1 MTIQIPQGAKTM
13 QLFDMNID
21 IPEGKTYIDIDDNF
35 LQNKYNQFM
44 QNNQQQNNFN
54 SQEELALDGKPMS
67 MYQAPQ
73 VSQNEPQEQG
83 VWSKINKGLED
94 FNNLIDPKRMIS
106 EGLDYLSPRVTSG
119 EEGVRQKIEDATN
132 QISGGLLARN
142 FTSLDNE
149 EQKEIFQIAYD
160 EIKKLGYE
168 PFLEINNGDYKYIG
182 VDKNG
187 KEVEF
192 TPSFRNTLAS
202 TKNELAFSVAG
213 GYAGSLAKT
222 AGQTIAK
229 KALNYFAPSAIGAG
243 SGAVSDLHSQSNN
256 TGIEVSHIDYAKR
269 FGSAAAEDALA
280 GAVVGSAIKGIGK
293 TYKSVGDLISS
304 VKTGAQAGKDM
315 IDGMAV
321 KGGNLGNRVIDKISK
336 TDIPVVGKFTDG
348 GLQNAE
354 TIFNNLTKNVEN
366 KKQIDEL
373 IAKENPTY
381 LENGKPTIEILKNIV
396 EQGLN
401 KNNPQFIQDSAKRT
415 SAILKNISNSLQGVP
430 TTQRREVLL
439 KAAQAYPEIGSFLD
453 DVLKADKDAS
463 ISFLNMIKGQDEVF
477 KNKTGLNG
485 EFDYKA
491 WQKDNHAY
499 ENRINQE
506 YGSAISKLDQLN
518 NGNIVLTSEDL
529 AKLENFKNNN
539 FLEQDVKNN
548 IQSYLDEIKGKEV
561 SAEQIF
567 GLRTAINKQLNTG
580 NKTYNTKQAYGIV
593 KEILD
598 DALIRNASNKVLA
611 KEILDN
617 ANKNFALKENFKES
631 YLGMM
636 KPQETK
642 EGLTDRLVKGLRNIN
657 EDKNLENAFKGM
669 NEQERLA
676 NETHVMNSLLEKH
689 RIEGVGYD
697 FKSLAKDLE
706 DVNFS
711 SKKIKDAKDV
721 INTYALIYNNNRD
734 LIMTALASSGKKTN
748 SSIATTIHGVFDRI
762 LISGIFARLHA
773 LAPFMKSAKEQAL
786 RNQIL
791 DAIKLAK
798 TNKEVI
804 SNLKNIKIAD
814 QEQSRIFKDAL
825 DNYIKVDK
833 EQNKIL
839 KDALIK
845 EGVIKGDNF
854 FMDKADPKDNS
865 LRFIGKNDKEYTIN
879 KDVRN
884 EWMKTFNLKNIDD
897 EYIPNIPKEAK
908 IALKDR
914 EIKLTKGSL
923 LKLIEKDRIKYI
935 PHIKETLESP
945 QAILKDKDDFI
956 FIKNIDNQTYF
967 TSIGKDY
974 ETHLTIISN
983 SPKKQNNIRNKIKNA
998 EVVYYNNARA
1008 LPTSRASS
1016 ETNQVSFSDKHSTQ
1030 AKHKESLE
1038 KYNRNFYLKHYKDFI
1053 DKSENKKIFFKY
1065 NFGDFL
1071 DIKKLEKSLEKYKE
1085 SKPQEIKYKELK
1097 RGYIL
1102 DDLLNV
1108 DEDVSYAVV
1117 NKDDLK
1123 PSLTRSLSQ
1132 FRNKHSNSTIS
1143 DIRNS
1148 FNEREHFKESSNFD
1162 GIPTITKDGLVIA
1175 GNHRTTAIRDL
1186 KGENLARYIKQAKRV
1201 YGEDVF
1207 KGFDENKAMIVR
1219 ILDKNDDDT
1228 IIRLSKLSNDGR
1240 LSDESEKLQA
1250 LGAKYKEKL
1259 LKIENSKI
1267 NTEKELMNF
1276 LGSRD
1281 ILESKRA
1288 LLDHLMPNINDA
1300 LLSWERRSGG
1310 DTEFSKILNDNA
1322 LNLLH
1327 LKQAL
1332 NKNKVFKDNGNNF
1345 FSLFKRAIESINQSN
1360 VYKNNNEL
1368 YDIIKKYTE
1377 PSLNFEKEF
1386 ISSNKDLQADI
1397 LGFIIKYN
1405 DTLTNPSEAF
1415 GNKIKKAI
1423 EFIYDN
1429 DSFSLFNNIKLSNY
1443 DVLNQMLNINITN
1456 SIKYQELLNK
1466 AIDNLSDEK
1475 NIIKKL
1481 NENIKNKK
1489 SVKQRLDEKIQDDK
1503 KAREDILKRYDNFL
1517 KENKDNKLD
1526 FLDKMNLNTIEYNLT
1541 RQMIVNAKEST
1552 NKGVKKDIPSDLRGK
1567 IEKELNIQPLK
1578 EFGENYTEYYHDGKG
1593 ALQKLLI
1600 EKQGQVA
1607 GAFHRKDLGD
1617 IDLVWG
1623 EVTDKIK
1630 HKGYGLAHII
1640 DKHPELDLK
1649 LISDIVD
1656 KGKLNNQNN
1665 IRYRIEYKNYIIGL
1679 SSEYKKGNKRTFII
1693 TAFER
1698 YKG

>member
-1 MTIQIPQGAKTM
+1 
-13 QLFDMNID
+13 MNIREFLLEKPQENNIISFLQD
-21 IPEGKTYIDIDDNF
+21 GASQSENQNTSEYLSNLKNEVINDFYKNKDKYAKEYEKYNFKDQNLTNPMGNISEYKRDLYDYNKNPSMNADDLSNYILDKQSKFNASKPIFADDNEVARK
-35 LQNKYNQFM
+35 NNQFM
-44 QNNQQQNNFN
+44 RDLGD
-54 SQEELALDGKPMS
+54 ELQKSGRGRLLQDDDGS
-67 MYQAPQ
+67 YWVQ
-73 VSQNEPQEQG
+73 
-83 VWSKINKGLED
+83 D
-94 FNNLIDPKRMIS
+94 
-106 EGLDYLSPRVTSG
+106 
-119 EEGVRQKIEDATN
+119 
-132 QISGGLLARN
+132 
-142 FTSLDNE
+142 
-149 EQKEIFQIAYD
+149 
-160 EIKKLGYE
+160 
-168 PFLEINNGDYKYIG
+168 NNGNYSKVQGSTMGDLYRGLRDNGASVALGTAGAIG
-182 VDKNG
+182 GTMLGGGVG
-187 KEVEF
+187 M
-192 TPSFRNTLAS
+192 
-202 TKNELAFSVAG
+202 VAG
-213 GYAGSLAKT
+213 GALGASL
-222 AGQTIAK
+222 
-229 KALNYFAPSAIGAG
+229 GAG
-243 SGAVSDLHSQSNN
+243 YDYYGNTKDTNQDMNLKEALMLMGENAGLSLIGDAAFAGVAKGARALKN
-256 TGIEVSHIDYAKR
+256 TYNMA
-269 FGSAAAEDALA
+269 
-280 GAVVGSAIKGIGK
+280 
-293 TYKSVGDLISS
+293 
-304 VKTGAQAGKDM
+304 KTGAQAGKDM

-321 KGGNLGNRVIDKISK
+321 KGGNLGNRVIDKITQK
-336 TDIPVVGKFTDG
+336 DIPMIGKFTDG

-415 SAILKNISNSLQGVP
+415 STILKNISNSLQGMP
-430 TTQRREVLL
+430 TTHRREVLL

-499 ENRINQE
+499 ENRIKQE
-506 YGSAISKLDQLN
+506 YGSAISKLDELN
-518 NGNIVLTSEDL
+518 NGKIVLTSEDL

-561 SAEQIF
+561 SVEQIF

-598 DALIRNASNKVLA
+598 DALIRNASDKVLA

-631 YLGMM
+631 YLGIM
-636 KPQETK
+636 KSQETK
-642 EGLTDRLVKGLRNIN
+642 EGLADRLVKGLRNIN

-676 NETHVMNSLLEKH
+676 NETHAMNSLLEKH

-865 LRFIGKNDKEYTIN
+865 LRFIGKNGKEYTIN

-983 SPKKQNNIRNKIKNA
+983 SPKKQNNIKNKMKNA

-1016 ETNQVSFSDKHSTQ
+1016 ETKQVSFSNENSTQ
-1030 AKHKESLE
+1030 AKP
-1038 KYNRNFYLKHYKDFI
+1038 
-1053 DKSENKKIFFKY
+1053 KK
-1065 NFGDFL
+1065 NL
-1071 DIKKLEKSLEKYKE
+1071 MNDIKE
-1085 SKPQEIKYKELK
+1085 
-1097 RGYIL
+1097 
-1102 DDLLNV
+1102 
-1108 DEDVSYAVV
+1108 
-1117 NKDDLK
+1117 
-1123 PSLTRSLSQ
+1123 
-1132 FRNKHSNSTIS
+1132 
-1143 DIRNS
+1143 
-1148 FNEREHFKESSNFD
+1148 
-1162 GIPTITKDGLVIA
+1162 
-1175 GNHRTTAIRDL
+1175 
-1186 KGENLARYIKQAKRV
+1186 
-1201 YGEDVF
+1201 
-1207 KGFDENKAMIVR
+1207 
-1219 ILDKNDDDT
+1219 
-1228 IIRLSKLSNDGR
+1228 
-1240 LSDESEKLQA
+1240 
-1250 LGAKYKEKL
+1250 
-1259 LKIENSKI
+1259 
-1267 NTEKELMNF
+1267 
-1276 LGSRD
+1276 
-1281 ILESKRA
+1281 
-1288 LLDHLMPNINDA
+1288 
-1300 LLSWERRSGG
+1300 
-1310 DTEFSKILNDNA
+1310 
-1322 LNLLH
+1322 
-1327 LKQAL
+1327 
-1332 NKNKVFKDNGNNF
+1332 
-1345 FSLFKRAIESINQSN
+1345 
-1360 VYKNNNEL
+1360 
-1368 YDIIKKYTE
+1368 
-1377 PSLNFEKEF
+1377 
-1386 ISSNKDLQADI
+1386 
-1397 LGFIIKYN
+1397 
-1405 DTLTNPSEAF
+1405 
-1415 GNKIKKAI
+1415 
-1423 EFIYDN
+1423 
-1429 DSFSLFNNIKLSNY
+1429 NIKAKE
-1443 DVLNQMLNINITN
+1443 V
-1456 SIKYQELLNK
+1456 
-1466 AIDNLSDEK
+1466 
-1475 NIIKKL
+1475 KK
-1481 NENIKNKK
+1481 KNKK
-1489 SVKQRLDEKIQDDK
+1489 SVKQRLDEKIQNDK
-1503 KAREDILKRYDNFL
+1503 KASEDILKRYDNFL
-1517 KENKDNKLD
+1517 KENKDYNLD
-1526 FLDKMNLNTIEYNLT
+1526 FLDNMNLNTVEYNLT
-1541 RQMIVNAKEST
+1541 RQMIINAKEST
-1552 NKGVKKDIPSDLRGK
+1552 NKEVKKDIPSALRGK
-1567 IEKELNIQPLK
+1567 IEQELNIQPLK
-1578 EFGENYTEYYHDGKG
+1578 EFGENYAEYYHDGKG

-1623 EVTDKIK
+1623 D
-1630 HKGYGLAHII
+1630 G
-1640 DKHPELDLK
+1640 
-1649 LISDIVD
+1649 
-1656 KGKLNNQNN
+1656 NF
-1665 IRYRIEYKNYIIGL
+1665 GL
-1679 SSEYKKGNKRTFII
+1679 SHIVNRREEDFIKQGLNKIEAKNKALNFIKEIENIINNGNVKKGNNRAFIDVKNSRVMVALDYKGKDKKWII
-1693 TAFER
+1693 TAYNF
-1698 YKG
+1698 Y

>member
-1 MTIQIPQGAKTM
+1 
-13 QLFDMNID
+13 MNIREFLLEKPQENNIISFLQD
-21 IPEGKTYIDIDDNF
+21 GASQSENQNTSEYLSNLKNEVINDFYKNKDKYDKEYEKYNIKDQNLTNPLGYIGEYKRDLYDYNKNPSMNADDLSNYILDKQSKFNASKPIFADDNEVVR
-35 LQNKYNQFM
+35 KSNQFM
-44 QNNQQQNNFN
+44 RDLGD
-54 SQEELALDGKPMS
+54 ELQKSGRGRLLQDDDGS
-67 MYQAPQ
+67 YWVQ
-73 VSQNEPQEQG
+73 
-83 VWSKINKGLED
+83 D
-94 FNNLIDPKRMIS
+94 
-106 EGLDYLSPRVTSG
+106 
-119 EEGVRQKIEDATN
+119 
-132 QISGGLLARN
+132 
-142 FTSLDNE
+142 
-149 EQKEIFQIAYD
+149 
-160 EIKKLGYE
+160 
-168 PFLEINNGDYKYIG
+168 NNGNYSKVQGSTMGDLYRGLRDNGASMALGTAGAIG
-182 VDKNG
+182 GTMLGGGVG
-187 KEVEF
+187 M
-192 TPSFRNTLAS
+192 
-202 TKNELAFSVAG
+202 VAG
-213 GYAGSLAKT
+213 GALGASL
-222 AGQTIAK
+222 
-229 KALNYFAPSAIGAG
+229 GAG
-243 SGAVSDLHSQSNN
+243 YDYYGNTKDTNQDMNLKEALMLMGENAGLSLIGDAAFAGVAKGARALKN
-256 TGIEVSHIDYAKR
+256 TYNMA
-269 FGSAAAEDALA
+269 
-280 GAVVGSAIKGIGK
+280 
-293 TYKSVGDLISS
+293 
-304 VKTGAQAGKDM
+304 KTGAQAGKDM

-321 KGGNLGNRVIDKISK
+321 KGGNLGNRFIDKISK
-336 TDIPVVGKFTDG
+336 TDIPMVGKFTDG

-415 SAILKNISNSLQGVP
+415 SAILKNISNSLQGMP

-506 YGSAISKLDQLN
+506 YGSAISKLDELN
-518 NGNIVLTSEDL
+518 NGKIVLTSEDL

-539 FLEQDVKNN
+539 FLDQDVKNN
-548 IQSYLDEIKGKEV
+548 IQGYLDEIKGKEV

-676 NETHVMNSLLEKH
+676 NETHTMNALLEKH

-748 SSIATTIHGVFDRI
+748 SSMATTIQGVFDRI

-773 LAPFMKSAKEQAL
+773 LAPFFKSAKEQAL

-791 DAIKLAK
+791 DALKLAK

-854 FMDKADPKDNS
+854 FMDKVDPKDNS
-865 LRFIGKNDKEYTIN
+865 LRFIGKNGKEYTIN

-983 SPKKQNNIRNKIKNA
+983 SPKKQNNIKNKMKNA

-1016 ETNQVSFSDKHSTQ
+1016 ETKQVSFSNENSTQ
-1030 AKHKESLE
+1030 AKP
-1038 KYNRNFYLKHYKDFI
+1038 
-1053 DKSENKKIFFKY
+1053 KK
-1065 NFGDFL
+1065 NLMD
-1071 DIKKLEKSLEKYKE
+1071 DIK
-1085 SKPQEIKYKELK
+1085 
-1097 RGYIL
+1097 
-1102 DDLLNV
+1102 D
-1108 DEDVSYAVV
+1108 
-1117 NKDDLK
+1117 
-1123 PSLTRSLSQ
+1123 
-1132 FRNKHSNSTIS
+1132 
-1143 DIRNS
+1143 
-1148 FNEREHFKESSNFD
+1148 
-1162 GIPTITKDGLVIA
+1162 
-1175 GNHRTTAIRDL
+1175 
-1186 KGENLARYIKQAKRV
+1186 
-1201 YGEDVF
+1201 
-1207 KGFDENKAMIVR
+1207 
-1219 ILDKNDDDT
+1219 
-1228 IIRLSKLSNDGR
+1228 
-1240 LSDESEKLQA
+1240 
-1250 LGAKYKEKL
+1250 
-1259 LKIENSKI
+1259 
-1267 NTEKELMNF
+1267 
-1276 LGSRD
+1276 
-1281 ILESKRA
+1281 
-1288 LLDHLMPNINDA
+1288 NI
-1300 LLSWERRSGG
+1300 
-1310 DTEFSKILNDNA
+1310 
-1322 LNLLH
+1322 
-1327 LKQAL
+1327 
-1332 NKNKVFKDNGNNF
+1332 KNKEV
-1345 FSLFKRAIESINQSN
+1345 
-1360 VYKNNNEL
+1360 
-1368 YDIIKKYTE
+1368 
-1377 PSLNFEKEF
+1377 EK
-1386 ISSNKDLQADI
+1386 
-1397 LGFIIKYN
+1397 
-1405 DTLTNPSEAF
+1405 
-1415 GNKIKKAI
+1415 
-1423 EFIYDN
+1423 
-1429 DSFSLFNNIKLSNY
+1429 
-1443 DVLNQMLNINITN
+1443 
-1456 SIKYQELLNK
+1456 
-1466 AIDNLSDEK
+1466 
-1475 NIIKKL
+1475 
-1481 NENIKNKK
+1481 KNKK
-1489 SVKQRLDEKIQDDK
+1489 SVKQRLDEKIQNDK
-1503 KAREDILKRYDNFL
+1503 KASEDILKRYDNFL
-1517 KENKDNKLD
+1517 KENKDYNLD
-1526 FLDKMNLNTIEYNLT
+1526 FLDNMNLNTVEYNLT
-1541 RQMIVNAKEST
+1541 RQMIINAKEST
-1552 NKGVKKDIPSDLRGK
+1552 NKGVKKDIPSALRGK

-1578 EFGENYTEYYHDGKG
+1578 EFGENYAEYYHDGKG

-1640 DKHPELDLK
+1640 DKHPDLDLK
-1649 LISDIVD
+1649 MIDEIV
-1656 KGKLNNQNN
+1656 KNGKLIKDNKGR
-1665 IRYRIEYKNYIIGL
+1665 IRIQFDNKVIGI
-1679 SSEYKKGNKRTFII
+1679 KDNWKGDKTNVWIVTSY
-1693 TAFER
+1693 ELQ
-1698 YKG
+1698 

>member
-67 MYQAPQ
+67 MYQAP
-73 VSQNEPQEQG
+73 SLPQEKQEIG
-83 VWSKINKGLED
+83 TWDKINQGLSD
-94 FNNLIDPKRMIS
+94 FNEFINPLNAVKKIPQA
-106 EGLDYLSPRVTSG
+106 LDYLTPKVTSG
-119 EEGVRQKIEDATN
+119 EEGARQKIEDATN
-132 QISGGLLARN
+132 QISGGWLPRI
-142 FTSLDNE
+142 FTSPSNE
-149 EQKEIFQIAYD
+149 EQKQIFQIAYD

-187 KEVEF
+187 KEVDF

-243 SGAVSDLHSQSNN
+243 SGAMADLHSQSNN
-256 TGIEVSHIDYAKR
+256 TGIEASYMDYAKR

-304 VKTGAQAGKDM
+304 AKTGAQAGKDM

-321 KGGNLGNRVIDKISK
+321 KGGNLGNRFIDKISK
-336 TDIPVVGKFTDG
+336 TDIPMVGKFTDG

-415 SAILKNISNSLQGVP
+415 SAILKNISNSLQGMP

-506 YGSAISKLDQLN
+506 YGSAISKLDELN
-518 NGNIVLTSEDL
+518 NGKIVLTSEDL

-539 FLEQDVKNN
+539 FLDQDVKNN
-548 IQSYLDEIKGKEV
+548 IQGYLDEIKGKEV

-580 NKTYNTKQAYGIV
+580 NKTYNTKQAYRIA

-598 DALIRNASNKVLA
+598 DALIRNASDKVLA

-642 EGLTDRLVKGLRNIN
+642 EGLADRLVKGLRNIN

-748 SSIATTIHGVFDRI
+748 SSMATTIQGVFDRI

-773 LAPFMKSAKEQAL
+773 LAPFFKSAKEQAL

-791 DAIKLAK
+791 DALKLAK

-854 FMDKADPKDNS
+854 FMDKVDPSKAKSDLNVKISVSPNVRNLAKLTNDEIIADLEYLANKHKEMFKKPSDVFKLIKEIKENPTFFYKNNRMDIALIAKRLNDNKLGKLGVNKDTGEVRHITKVKEKDLARLEKVSKKNTKENVGIIQTFIQPGSKNENS
-865 LRFIGKNDKEYTIN
+865 LNG
-879 KDVRN
+879 
-884 EWMKTFNLKNIDD
+884 L
-897 EYIPNIPKEAK
+897 PNI
-908 IALKDR
+908 
-914 EIKLTKGSL
+914 
-923 LKLIEKDRIKYI
+923 
-935 PHIKETLESP
+935 
-945 QAILKDKDDFI
+945 
-956 FIKNIDNQTYF
+956 
-967 TSIGKDY
+967 
-974 ETHLTIISN
+974 SN
-983 SPKKQNNIRNKIKNA
+983 
-998 EVVYYNNARA
+998 
-1008 LPTSRASS
+1008 
-1016 ETNQVSFSDKHSTQ
+1016 STQ
-1030 AKHKESLE
+1030 AKP
-1038 KYNRNFYLKHYKDFI
+1038 
-1053 DKSENKKIFFKY
+1053 KK
-1065 NFGDFL
+1065 NLMD
-1071 DIKKLEKSLEKYKE
+1071 DIKE
-1085 SKPQEIKYKELK
+1085 
-1097 RGYIL
+1097 
-1102 DDLLNV
+1102 
-1108 DEDVSYAVV
+1108 
-1117 NKDDLK
+1117 
-1123 PSLTRSLSQ
+1123 
-1132 FRNKHSNSTIS
+1132 
-1143 DIRNS
+1143 
-1148 FNEREHFKESSNFD
+1148 
-1162 GIPTITKDGLVIA
+1162 
-1175 GNHRTTAIRDL
+1175 
-1186 KGENLARYIKQAKRV
+1186 
-1201 YGEDVF
+1201 
-1207 KGFDENKAMIVR
+1207 
-1219 ILDKNDDDT
+1219 
-1228 IIRLSKLSNDGR
+1228 
-1240 LSDESEKLQA
+1240 
-1250 LGAKYKEKL
+1250 
-1259 LKIENSKI
+1259 
-1267 NTEKELMNF
+1267 
-1276 LGSRD
+1276 
-1281 ILESKRA
+1281 
-1288 LLDHLMPNINDA
+1288 
-1300 LLSWERRSGG
+1300 
-1310 DTEFSKILNDNA
+1310 
-1322 LNLLH
+1322 
-1327 LKQAL
+1327 
-1332 NKNKVFKDNGNNF
+1332 
-1345 FSLFKRAIESINQSN
+1345 
-1360 VYKNNNEL
+1360 
-1368 YDIIKKYTE
+1368 
-1377 PSLNFEKEF
+1377 
-1386 ISSNKDLQADI
+1386 
-1397 LGFIIKYN
+1397 
-1405 DTLTNPSEAF
+1405 
-1415 GNKIKKAI
+1415 
-1423 EFIYDN
+1423 
-1429 DSFSLFNNIKLSNY
+1429 NIKAKE
-1443 DVLNQMLNINITN
+1443 V
-1456 SIKYQELLNK
+1456 
-1466 AIDNLSDEK
+1466 EK
-1475 NIIKKL
+1475 
-1481 NENIKNKK
+1481 KNKK
-1489 SVKQRLDEKIQDDK
+1489 SVKQRLDEKIQNDK
-1503 KAREDILKRYDNFL
+1503 KASEDILKRYDNFL

-1526 FLDKMNLNTIEYNLT
+1526 FLDKMNLNTLDYNLT
-1541 RQMIVNAKEST
+1541 RQMIINAKEST
-1552 NKGVKKDIPSDLRGK
+1552 NKGVKKDIPSALRGK
-1567 IEKELNIQPLK
+1567 IEQELNIQPLK
-1578 EFGENYTEYYHDGKG
+1578 EFGENYAEYYHDGKG

-1623 EVTDKIK
+1623 D
-1630 HKGYGLAHII
+1630 G
-1640 DKHPELDLK
+1640 
-1649 LISDIVD
+1649 
-1656 KGKLNNQNN
+1656 NF
-1665 IRYRIEYKNYIIGL
+1665 GL
-1679 SSEYKKGNKRTFII
+1679 SHIVNRREEDFIKQGLNKIEAKNKALNFIKEIENIINNGNVKKGNNRAFIDVKNSRVMVALDYKGKDKKWII
-1693 TAFER
+1693 TAYNF
-1698 YKG
+1698 Y

>member
-149 EQKEIFQIAYD
+149 EQKQIFQIAYD

-187 KEVEF
+187 KEVDF

-243 SGAVSDLHSQSNN
+243 SGAMADLHSQSNN

-983 SPKKQNNIRNKIKNA
+983 SPKKQNNIRNKMKNA

-1016 ETNQVSFSDKHSTQ
+1016 ETKQVSFSNENSTQ
-1030 AKHKESLE
+1030 AKP
-1038 KYNRNFYLKHYKDFI
+1038 
-1053 DKSENKKIFFKY
+1053 KK
-1065 NFGDFL
+1065 NLMD
-1071 DIKKLEKSLEKYKE
+1071 DIK
-1085 SKPQEIKYKELK
+1085 
-1097 RGYIL
+1097 
-1102 DDLLNV
+1102 
-1108 DEDVSYAVV
+1108 
-1117 NKDDLK
+1117 
-1123 PSLTRSLSQ
+1123 
-1132 FRNKHSNSTIS
+1132 
-1143 DIRNS
+1143 
-1148 FNEREHFKESSNFD
+1148 
-1162 GIPTITKDGLVIA
+1162 
-1175 GNHRTTAIRDL
+1175 
-1186 KGENLARYIKQAKRV
+1186 ENI
-1201 YGEDVF
+1201 
-1207 KGFDENKAMIVR
+1207 
-1219 ILDKNDDDT
+1219 
-1228 IIRLSKLSNDGR
+1228 
-1240 LSDESEKLQA
+1240 
-1250 LGAKYKEKL
+1250 
-1259 LKIENSKI
+1259 
-1267 NTEKELMNF
+1267 
-1276 LGSRD
+1276 
-1281 ILESKRA
+1281 
-1288 LLDHLMPNINDA
+1288 
-1300 LLSWERRSGG
+1300 
-1310 DTEFSKILNDNA
+1310 
-1322 LNLLH
+1322 
-1327 LKQAL
+1327 
-1332 NKNKVFKDNGNNF
+1332 KNKEV
-1345 FSLFKRAIESINQSN
+1345 
-1360 VYKNNNEL
+1360 
-1368 YDIIKKYTE
+1368 KK
-1377 PSLNFEKEF
+1377 
-1386 ISSNKDLQADI
+1386 
-1397 LGFIIKYN
+1397 
-1405 DTLTNPSEAF
+1405 
-1415 GNKIKKAI
+1415 
-1423 EFIYDN
+1423 
-1429 DSFSLFNNIKLSNY
+1429 
-1443 DVLNQMLNINITN
+1443 
-1456 SIKYQELLNK
+1456 
-1466 AIDNLSDEK
+1466 
-1475 NIIKKL
+1475 
-1481 NENIKNKK
+1481 KNKK
-1489 SVKQRLDEKIQDDK
+1489 SVKQRLDEKIQNDK
-1503 KAREDILKRYDNFL
+1503 KASEDILKRYDNFL
-1517 KENKDNKLD
+1517 KENKDYNFD
-1526 FLDKMNLNTIEYNLT
+1526 FLDNMNLNTVEYNLT
-1541 RQMIVNAKEST
+1541 RQMIINAKEST
-1552 NKGVKKDIPSDLRGK
+1552 NKGVKKDIPSALRGK
-1567 IEKELNIQPLK
+1567 IEQELNIQPLK

-1623 EVTDKIK
+1623 EVIDKIK

-1679 SSEYKKGNKRTFII
+1679 SSEYKGNKRTFII

>member
-1 MTIQIPQGAKTM
+1 
-13 QLFDMNID
+13 MNIREFLLEKPQENNIISFLQD
-21 IPEGKTYIDIDDNF
+21 GSSQSENQDTSEYLSNLKNEAINDFYKNKDKYAKEYEKYNFKDQNLTNPMGNISEYKRDLYDYNKNPSMNADDLSDYILDKQSKFNASKPIFADDNEVAR
-35 LQNKYNQFM
+35 KSNQFM
-44 QNNQQQNNFN
+44 RDLGD
-54 SQEELALDGKPMS
+54 ELQKSGRGRLLQDDDGS
-67 MYQAPQ
+67 YWVQ
-73 VSQNEPQEQG
+73 
-83 VWSKINKGLED
+83 D
-94 FNNLIDPKRMIS
+94 
-106 EGLDYLSPRVTSG
+106 
-119 EEGVRQKIEDATN
+119 
-132 QISGGLLARN
+132 
-142 FTSLDNE
+142 
-149 EQKEIFQIAYD
+149 
-160 EIKKLGYE
+160 
-168 PFLEINNGDYKYIG
+168 NNGNYSKVQGSTMGNLYRGIRDNGTSVALGTAGAIG
-182 VDKNG
+182 G
-187 KEVEF
+187 TMLGGGF
-192 TPSFRNTLAS
+192 GM
-202 TKNELAFSVAG
+202 VAG
-213 GYAGSLAKT
+213 GALGASL
-222 AGQTIAK
+222 
-229 KALNYFAPSAIGAG
+229 GAG
-243 SGAVSDLHSQSNN
+243 YDYYGNTKDTNQDMNLKEAIMLMGENAGLSLIGDAAFAGVAKGARALKN
-256 TGIEVSHIDYAKR
+256 TYNMA
-269 FGSAAAEDALA
+269 
-280 GAVVGSAIKGIGK
+280 
-293 TYKSVGDLISS
+293 
-304 VKTGAQAGKDM
+304 KTGARAGKDM

-321 KGGNLGNRVIDKISK
+321 KGGNLGNRVIDKITQK
-336 TDIPVVGKFTDG
+336 DIPMIGKFTDG

-381 LENGKPTIEILKNIV
+381 LENGKPTIEILKNFV

-415 SAILKNISNSLQGVP
+415 SAILKNISNALQGMP

-453 DVLKADKDAS
+453 DVLKADRDAS

-499 ENRINQE
+499 ENRIKQE
-506 YGSAISKLDQLN
+506 YGSAISKLDELN
-518 NGNIVLTSEDL
+518 NGKIVLTSEDL

-580 NKTYNTKQAYGIV
+580 NKTYNTKQAYRIV

-598 DALIRNASNKVLA
+598 DALIRNASDKVLA

-642 EGLTDRLVKGLRNIN
+642 EGLTHRLVKGLRNIN

-676 NETHVMNSLLEKH
+676 NETHTMNALLEKH

-706 DVNFS
+706 DVEFS

-748 SSIATTIHGVFDRI
+748 SSIATTIQGVFDRI

-773 LAPFMKSAKEQAL
+773 LAPFVKSAKEQAL

-865 LRFIGKNDKEYTIN
+865 LRFIGKNGKEYTIN

-897 EYIPNIPKEAK
+897 EYIPNIPKEVK
-908 IALKDR
+908 MALKDR

-923 LKLIEKDRIKYI
+923 LKLVERDRIKYI
-935 PHIKETLESP
+935 PHIKDTLENP
-945 QAILKDKDDFI
+945 QLVLRDKDDFV

-983 SPKKQNNIRNKIKNA
+983 SPKKQNNIKNKMKNA

-1016 ETNQVSFSDKHSTQ
+1016 ETKQVSFSNENSTQ
-1030 AKHKESLE
+1030 TKP
-1038 KYNRNFYLKHYKDFI
+1038 
-1053 DKSENKKIFFKY
+1053 KK
-1065 NFGDFL
+1065 NL
-1071 DIKKLEKSLEKYKE
+1071 MEDIK
-1085 SKPQEIKYKELK
+1085 
-1097 RGYIL
+1097 
-1102 DDLLNV
+1102 
-1108 DEDVSYAVV
+1108 
-1117 NKDDLK
+1117 
-1123 PSLTRSLSQ
+1123 
-1132 FRNKHSNSTIS
+1132 
-1143 DIRNS
+1143 
-1148 FNEREHFKESSNFD
+1148 
-1162 GIPTITKDGLVIA
+1162 
-1175 GNHRTTAIRDL
+1175 
-1186 KGENLARYIKQAKRV
+1186 
-1201 YGEDVF
+1201 
-1207 KGFDENKAMIVR
+1207 
-1219 ILDKNDDDT
+1219 
-1228 IIRLSKLSNDGR
+1228 
-1240 LSDESEKLQA
+1240 
-1250 LGAKYKEKL
+1250 
-1259 LKIENSKI
+1259 
-1267 NTEKELMNF
+1267 
-1276 LGSRD
+1276 
-1281 ILESKRA
+1281 
-1288 LLDHLMPNINDA
+1288 
-1300 LLSWERRSGG
+1300 
-1310 DTEFSKILNDNA
+1310 
-1322 LNLLH
+1322 
-1327 LKQAL
+1327 
-1332 NKNKVFKDNGNNF
+1332 
-1345 FSLFKRAIESINQSN
+1345 
-1360 VYKNNNEL
+1360 
-1368 YDIIKKYTE
+1368 
-1377 PSLNFEKEF
+1377 
-1386 ISSNKDLQADI
+1386 
-1397 LGFIIKYN
+1397 
-1405 DTLTNPSEAF
+1405 
-1415 GNKIKKAI
+1415 
-1423 EFIYDN
+1423 
-1429 DSFSLFNNIKLSNY
+1429 
-1443 DVLNQMLNINITN
+1443 
-1456 SIKYQELLNK
+1456 
-1466 AIDNLSDEK
+1466 
-1475 NIIKKL
+1475 
-1481 NENIKNKK
+1481 ENIEAKEVKKKNKK
-1489 SVKQRLDEKIQDDK
+1489 SVKQRLDEKIQNDK
-1503 KAREDILKRYDNFL
+1503 KASEDILKRYDNFL
-1517 KENKDNKLD
+1517 KENKDYNFD
-1526 FLDKMNLNTIEYNLT
+1526 FLDNMNLNTVEYNLT
-1541 RQMIVNAKEST
+1541 RQMIINAKEST
-1552 NKGVKKDIPSDLRGK
+1552 NKGVKKDIPSALRGK
-1567 IEKELNIQPLK
+1567 IEQELNIQPLK
-1578 EFGENYTEYYHDGKG
+1578 EFGENYAEYYHDGKG

-1623 EVTDKIK
+1623 D
-1630 HKGYGLAHII
+1630 G
-1640 DKHPELDLK
+1640 
-1649 LISDIVD
+1649 
-1656 KGKLNNQNN
+1656 NF
-1665 IRYRIEYKNYIIGL
+1665 GL
-1679 SSEYKKGNKRTFII
+1679 SHIVNRREEDFIKQGLNKIEAKNKALNFIKEIENIINNGNVKKGNNRAFIDVKNSRVMVALDYKGKDKKWII
-1693 TAFER
+1693 TAYNF
-1698 YKG
+1698 Y

>member
-106 EGLDYLSPRVTSG
+106 EGLDYLSPKVTSG
-119 EEGVRQKIEDATN
+119 EEGARQKIEDATN
-132 QISGGLLARN
+132 QISGGLLPRI
-142 FTSLDNE
+142 FTSPSNE
-149 EQKEIFQIAYD
+149 EQKQIFQIAYD

-187 KEVEF
+187 KEVDF

-243 SGAVSDLHSQSNN
+243 SGAMADLHSQSNN
-256 TGIEVSHIDYAKR
+256 TGIEASYMDYAKR

-321 KGGNLGNRVIDKISK
+321 KGGNLGNRVIDKITQK
-336 TDIPVVGKFTDG
+336 DIPMIGKFTDG

-415 SAILKNISNSLQGVP
+415 SAILKNISNALQGVP
-430 TTQRREVLL
+430 TTQRREILL
-439 KAAQAYPEIGSFLD
+439 KSAQAYPEIGSFLD

-463 ISFLNMIKGQDEVF
+463 ISFLNIIKEQDEVF

-499 ENRINQE
+499 ENRIKQE
-506 YGSAISKLDQLN
+506 YGSAISKLDELN
-518 NGNIVLTSEDL
+518 NGKIVLTSEDL

-567 GLRTAINKQLNTG
+567 GLRIAINKQLNTG

-598 DALIRNASNKVLA
+598 DALIRNASDKVLA

-734 LIMTALASSGKKTN
+734 LIMTALASSGRKTN
-748 SSIATTIHGVFDRI
+748 SSMATTIQGVFDRI
-762 LISGIFARLHA
+762 LISGIFARIHA
-773 LAPFMKSAKEQAL
+773 LVPFMKSAKEQAL

-814 QEQSRIFKDAL
+814 KEQSRIFKDAL

-854 FMDKADPKDNS
+854 FMDKADPSKAKSDYTAKFNVEKWINNVSGILKDEWVVNLKAMAKKHPEMFKNEADVFKVIKEIKDNPTHFFKNYDDEVALIAKPLKDDKVGNIAIKKDS
-865 LRFIGKNDKEYTIN
+865 GKIIHIN
-879 KDVRN
+879 KTKGKDLERLNRRN
-884 EWMKTFNLKNIDD
+884 KAMLTGT
-897 EYIPNIPKEAK
+897 PTPAT
-908 IALKDR
+908 
-914 EIKLTKGSL
+914 TKGSTTNVEGDL
-923 LKLIEKDRIKYI
+923 LQHSFKNSTQTKPKTNLMDD
-935 PHIKETLESP
+935 IKE
-945 QAILKDKDDFI
+945 
-956 FIKNIDNQTYF
+956 
-967 TSIGKDY
+967 
-974 ETHLTIISN
+974 
-983 SPKKQNNIRNKIKNA
+983 
-998 EVVYYNNARA
+998 
-1008 LPTSRASS
+1008 
-1016 ETNQVSFSDKHSTQ
+1016 
-1030 AKHKESLE
+1030 
-1038 KYNRNFYLKHYKDFI
+1038 
-1053 DKSENKKIFFKY
+1053 
-1065 NFGDFL
+1065 
-1071 DIKKLEKSLEKYKE
+1071 
-1085 SKPQEIKYKELK
+1085 
-1097 RGYIL
+1097 
-1102 DDLLNV
+1102 
-1108 DEDVSYAVV
+1108 
-1117 NKDDLK
+1117 
-1123 PSLTRSLSQ
+1123 
-1132 FRNKHSNSTIS
+1132 
-1143 DIRNS
+1143 
-1148 FNEREHFKESSNFD
+1148 
-1162 GIPTITKDGLVIA
+1162 
-1175 GNHRTTAIRDL
+1175 
-1186 KGENLARYIKQAKRV
+1186 
-1201 YGEDVF
+1201 
-1207 KGFDENKAMIVR
+1207 
-1219 ILDKNDDDT
+1219 
-1228 IIRLSKLSNDGR
+1228 
-1240 LSDESEKLQA
+1240 
-1250 LGAKYKEKL
+1250 
-1259 LKIENSKI
+1259 
-1267 NTEKELMNF
+1267 
-1276 LGSRD
+1276 
-1281 ILESKRA
+1281 
-1288 LLDHLMPNINDA
+1288 
-1300 LLSWERRSGG
+1300 
-1310 DTEFSKILNDNA
+1310 
-1322 LNLLH
+1322 
-1327 LKQAL
+1327 
-1332 NKNKVFKDNGNNF
+1332 
-1345 FSLFKRAIESINQSN
+1345 
-1360 VYKNNNEL
+1360 
-1368 YDIIKKYTE
+1368 
-1377 PSLNFEKEF
+1377 
-1386 ISSNKDLQADI
+1386 
-1397 LGFIIKYN
+1397 
-1405 DTLTNPSEAF
+1405 
-1415 GNKIKKAI
+1415 
-1423 EFIYDN
+1423 
-1429 DSFSLFNNIKLSNY
+1429 NIKAKE
-1443 DVLNQMLNINITN
+1443 V
-1456 SIKYQELLNK
+1456 
-1466 AIDNLSDEK
+1466 
-1475 NIIKKL
+1475 KK
-1481 NENIKNKK
+1481 KNKK
-1489 SVKQRLDEKIQDDK
+1489 SVKQRLDEKIQNDK
-1503 KAREDILKRYDNFL
+1503 KASEERIKKIKQVIAR
-1517 KENKDNKLD
+1517 KQKI
-1526 FLDKMNLNTIEYNLT
+1526 DK
-1541 RQMIVNAKEST
+1541 
-1552 NKGVKKDIPSDLRGK
+1552 
-1567 IEKELNIQPLK
+1567 
-1578 EFGENYTEYYHDGKG
+1578 
-1593 ALQKLLI
+1593 
-1600 EKQGQVA
+1600 
-1607 GAFHRKDLGD
+1607 
-1617 IDLVWG
+1617 
-1623 EVTDKIK
+1623 VTDKKIAGKIGTHTLKNLIK
-1630 HKGYGLAHII
+1630 LKERSE
-1640 DKHPELDLK
+1640 DK
-1649 LISDIVD
+1649 
-1656 KGKLNNQNN
+1656 
-1665 IRYRIEYKNYIIGL
+1665 
-1679 SSEYKKGNKRTFII
+1679 
-1693 TAFER
+1693 
-1698 YKG
+1698 

>member
-1 MTIQIPQGAKTM
+1 
-13 QLFDMNID
+13 MNIREFLLEKPQENNIISFLQD
-21 IPEGKTYIDIDDNF
+21 GASQSENQNTSEYLSNLKNEAINDFYKNKDKYAKEYEKYNIKDQNLTNPMGNISEYKRDLYDYNKNPSMNADDLSNYILDKQSKFNASKPIFADDNEVAR
-35 LQNKYNQFM
+35 KSNQFM
-44 QNNQQQNNFN
+44 RDLGD
-54 SQEELALDGKPMS
+54 ELQKSGRGRLLQDDDGS
-67 MYQAPQ
+67 YWVQ
-73 VSQNEPQEQG
+73 
-83 VWSKINKGLED
+83 D
-94 FNNLIDPKRMIS
+94 
-106 EGLDYLSPRVTSG
+106 
-119 EEGVRQKIEDATN
+119 
-132 QISGGLLARN
+132 
-142 FTSLDNE
+142 
-149 EQKEIFQIAYD
+149 
-160 EIKKLGYE
+160 
-168 PFLEINNGDYKYIG
+168 NNGNYSKVQGSTMGDLYRGLRDNGASMALGTAGAIG
-182 VDKNG
+182 GTMLGGGVG
-187 KEVEF
+187 M
-192 TPSFRNTLAS
+192 
-202 TKNELAFSVAG
+202 VAG
-213 GYAGSLAKT
+213 GALGASL
-222 AGQTIAK
+222 
-229 KALNYFAPSAIGAG
+229 GAG
-243 SGAVSDLHSQSNN
+243 YDYYGNTKDTNQDMNLKEALMLMGENAGLSLIGDAAFAGVAKGARALKN
-256 TGIEVSHIDYAKR
+256 TYNMA
-269 FGSAAAEDALA
+269 
-280 GAVVGSAIKGIGK
+280 
-293 TYKSVGDLISS
+293 
-304 VKTGAQAGKDM
+304 KTGAQAGKDM

-321 KGGNLGNRVIDKISK
+321 KGGNLGNRVIDKITQK
-336 TDIPVVGKFTDG
+336 DIPMIGKFTDG

-499 ENRINQE
+499 ENRIKQE
-506 YGSAISKLDQLN
+506 YGSAISKLDELN
-518 NGNIVLTSEDL
+518 NGKIVLTSEDL

-561 SAEQIF
+561 SADQIF

-598 DALIRNASNKVLA
+598 DALIRNASDKVLA

-748 SSIATTIHGVFDRI
+748 SSMATTIQGVFDRI

-773 LAPFMKSAKEQAL
+773 LAPFVKSAKEQAL

-854 FMDKADPKDNS
+854 FMDKADPSKAKSDLNVKISVSPNVRNLAKLTNDEIIADLEYLANKHNEMFKKPSDVFKLIKEIKENPTFFYKNNRMDIALIAKRLNDNKLGKLGVNKDTGEVRHVTKVKEKDLARLEKVSKKNTKENVGIIQTFIQPGSKNDNS
-865 LRFIGKNDKEYTIN
+865 LNGLPNNPNSTQTKPKTNLMEDIKE
-879 KDVRN
+879 
-884 EWMKTFNLKNIDD
+884 NI
-897 EYIPNIPKEAK
+897 EAK
-908 IALKDR
+908 
-914 EIKLTKGSL
+914 EV
-923 LKLIEKDRIKYI
+923 EK
-935 PHIKETLESP
+935 
-945 QAILKDKDDFI
+945 
-956 FIKNIDNQTYF
+956 
-967 TSIGKDY
+967 
-974 ETHLTIISN
+974 
-983 SPKKQNNIRNKIKNA
+983 
-998 EVVYYNNARA
+998 
-1008 LPTSRASS
+1008 
-1016 ETNQVSFSDKHSTQ
+1016 
-1030 AKHKESLE
+1030 
-1038 KYNRNFYLKHYKDFI
+1038 
-1053 DKSENKKIFFKY
+1053 
-1065 NFGDFL
+1065 
-1071 DIKKLEKSLEKYKE
+1071 
-1085 SKPQEIKYKELK
+1085 
-1097 RGYIL
+1097 
-1102 DDLLNV
+1102 
-1108 DEDVSYAVV
+1108 
-1117 NKDDLK
+1117 
-1123 PSLTRSLSQ
+1123 
-1132 FRNKHSNSTIS
+1132 
-1143 DIRNS
+1143 
-1148 FNEREHFKESSNFD
+1148 
-1162 GIPTITKDGLVIA
+1162 
-1175 GNHRTTAIRDL
+1175 
-1186 KGENLARYIKQAKRV
+1186 
-1201 YGEDVF
+1201 
-1207 KGFDENKAMIVR
+1207 
-1219 ILDKNDDDT
+1219 
-1228 IIRLSKLSNDGR
+1228 
-1240 LSDESEKLQA
+1240 
-1250 LGAKYKEKL
+1250 
-1259 LKIENSKI
+1259 
-1267 NTEKELMNF
+1267 
-1276 LGSRD
+1276 
-1281 ILESKRA
+1281 
-1288 LLDHLMPNINDA
+1288 
-1300 LLSWERRSGG
+1300 
-1310 DTEFSKILNDNA
+1310 
-1322 LNLLH
+1322 
-1327 LKQAL
+1327 
-1332 NKNKVFKDNGNNF
+1332 
-1345 FSLFKRAIESINQSN
+1345 
-1360 VYKNNNEL
+1360 
-1368 YDIIKKYTE
+1368 
-1377 PSLNFEKEF
+1377 
-1386 ISSNKDLQADI
+1386 
-1397 LGFIIKYN
+1397 
-1405 DTLTNPSEAF
+1405 
-1415 GNKIKKAI
+1415 
-1423 EFIYDN
+1423 
-1429 DSFSLFNNIKLSNY
+1429 
-1443 DVLNQMLNINITN
+1443 
-1456 SIKYQELLNK
+1456 
-1466 AIDNLSDEK
+1466 
-1475 NIIKKL
+1475 
-1481 NENIKNKK
+1481 KNKK
-1489 SVKQRLDEKIQDDK
+1489 SVKQRLDEKIQNDK
-1503 KAREDILKRYDNFL
+1503 KASEDILKRYDNFL
-1517 KENKDNKLD
+1517 KENKDYNFD
-1526 FLDKMNLNTIEYNLT
+1526 FLDNMNLNTVEYNLT
-1541 RQMIVNAKEST
+1541 RQMIINAKEST
-1552 NKGVKKDIPSDLRGK
+1552 NKGVKKDIPSALRGK

-1578 EFGENYTEYYHDGKG
+1578 EFGENYAEYYHDGKG

-1679 SSEYKKGNKRTFII
+1679 SSEYKGNKRTFII

>member
-1 MTIQIPQGAKTM
+1 
-13 QLFDMNID
+13 MNIREFLLEKPQENNIISFLQD
-21 IPEGKTYIDIDDNF
+21 GASQSENQNTSEYLSNLKNEVINDFYKNKDKYAKEYEKYNFKDQNLTNPMGNISEYKRDLYDYNKNPSMNADDLSNYILDKQSKFNASKPIFADDNEVAR
-35 LQNKYNQFM
+35 KSNQFM
-44 QNNQQQNNFN
+44 RDLGD
-54 SQEELALDGKPMS
+54 ELQKSGRGRLLQDDDGS
-67 MYQAPQ
+67 YWVQ
-73 VSQNEPQEQG
+73 
-83 VWSKINKGLED
+83 D
-94 FNNLIDPKRMIS
+94 
-106 EGLDYLSPRVTSG
+106 
-119 EEGVRQKIEDATN
+119 
-132 QISGGLLARN
+132 
-142 FTSLDNE
+142 
-149 EQKEIFQIAYD
+149 
-160 EIKKLGYE
+160 
-168 PFLEINNGDYKYIG
+168 NNGNYSKVQGSTMGDLYRGLRDNGASMALGTAGAIG
-182 VDKNG
+182 GTMLGGGVG
-187 KEVEF
+187 M
-192 TPSFRNTLAS
+192 
-202 TKNELAFSVAG
+202 VAG
-213 GYAGSLAKT
+213 GALGASL
-222 AGQTIAK
+222 
-229 KALNYFAPSAIGAG
+229 GAG
-243 SGAVSDLHSQSNN
+243 YDYYGNTKDTNQDMNLKEALMLMGENAGLSLIGDAAFTGVAKGARALKN
-256 TGIEVSHIDYAKR
+256 TYNMA
-269 FGSAAAEDALA
+269 
-280 GAVVGSAIKGIGK
+280 
-293 TYKSVGDLISS
+293 
-304 VKTGAQAGKDM
+304 KTGAQAGKDM

-321 KGGNLGNRVIDKISK
+321 KGGNLGNRFIDKISK
-336 TDIPVVGKFTDG
+336 TDIPMIGKFTDG

-415 SAILKNISNSLQGVP
+415 SAILKNISNSLQGMP

-485 EFDYKA
+485 EFGYKA

-506 YGSAISKLDQLN
+506 YGSAISKLNELN
-518 NGNIVLTSEDL
+518 NGKIVLTSEDL
-529 AKLENFKNNN
+529 VKLENFKNNN

-598 DALIRNASNKVLA
+598 DALIRNASDKVLA
-611 KEILDN
+611 KEILNN

-636 KPQETK
+636 KSQETK

-676 NETHVMNSLLEKH
+676 NETHAMNALLEKH

-711 SKKIKDAKDV
+711 SKKIKDVKGV

-748 SSIATTIHGVFDRI
+748 SSMATTIQGVFDRI

-773 LAPFMKSAKEQAL
+773 LAPFLKSAKEQAL

-791 DAIKLAK
+791 DALKLAK

-865 LRFIGKNDKEYTIN
+865 LRFIGKNGKEYTIN

-983 SPKKQNNIRNKIKNA
+983 SPKKQNNIKNKMKNA

-1016 ETNQVSFSDKHSTQ
+1016 ETKQVSFSNENSTQ
-1030 AKHKESLE
+1030 AKP
-1038 KYNRNFYLKHYKDFI
+1038 
-1053 DKSENKKIFFKY
+1053 KK
-1065 NFGDFL
+1065 NLMD
-1071 DIKKLEKSLEKYKE
+1071 DIKE
-1085 SKPQEIKYKELK
+1085 
-1097 RGYIL
+1097 
-1102 DDLLNV
+1102 
-1108 DEDVSYAVV
+1108 
-1117 NKDDLK
+1117 
-1123 PSLTRSLSQ
+1123 
-1132 FRNKHSNSTIS
+1132 
-1143 DIRNS
+1143 
-1148 FNEREHFKESSNFD
+1148 
-1162 GIPTITKDGLVIA
+1162 
-1175 GNHRTTAIRDL
+1175 
-1186 KGENLARYIKQAKRV
+1186 
-1201 YGEDVF
+1201 
-1207 KGFDENKAMIVR
+1207 
-1219 ILDKNDDDT
+1219 
-1228 IIRLSKLSNDGR
+1228 
-1240 LSDESEKLQA
+1240 
-1250 LGAKYKEKL
+1250 
-1259 LKIENSKI
+1259 
-1267 NTEKELMNF
+1267 
-1276 LGSRD
+1276 
-1281 ILESKRA
+1281 
-1288 LLDHLMPNINDA
+1288 
-1300 LLSWERRSGG
+1300 
-1310 DTEFSKILNDNA
+1310 
-1322 LNLLH
+1322 
-1327 LKQAL
+1327 
-1332 NKNKVFKDNGNNF
+1332 
-1345 FSLFKRAIESINQSN
+1345 
-1360 VYKNNNEL
+1360 
-1368 YDIIKKYTE
+1368 
-1377 PSLNFEKEF
+1377 
-1386 ISSNKDLQADI
+1386 
-1397 LGFIIKYN
+1397 
-1405 DTLTNPSEAF
+1405 
-1415 GNKIKKAI
+1415 
-1423 EFIYDN
+1423 
-1429 DSFSLFNNIKLSNY
+1429 NIKAKE
-1443 DVLNQMLNINITN
+1443 V
-1456 SIKYQELLNK
+1456 
-1466 AIDNLSDEK
+1466 
-1475 NIIKKL
+1475 KK
-1481 NENIKNKK
+1481 KNKK
-1489 SVKQRLDEKIQDDK
+1489 SVKQRLDEKIQNDK
-1503 KAREDILKRYDNFL
+1503 KASEER
-1517 KENKDNKLD
+1517 
-1526 FLDKMNLNTIEYNLT
+1526 
-1541 RQMIVNAKEST
+1541 
-1552 NKGVKKDIPSDLRGK
+1552 
-1567 IEKELNIQPLK
+1567 IEKI
-1578 EFGENYTEYYHDGKG
+1578 
-1593 ALQKLLI
+1593 
-1600 EKQGQVA
+1600 KQVIA
-1607 GAFHRKDLGD
+1607 RKQR
-1617 IDLVWG
+1617 IDK
-1623 EVTDKIK
+1623 VTDKKIAGKIGTYTLKNLIK
-1630 HKGYGLAHII
+1630 LKERSE
-1640 DKHPELDLK
+1640 DK
-1649 LISDIVD
+1649 
-1656 KGKLNNQNN
+1656 
-1665 IRYRIEYKNYIIGL
+1665 
-1679 SSEYKKGNKRTFII
+1679 
-1693 TAFER
+1693 
-1698 YKG
+1698 

>member
-1 MTIQIPQGAKTM
+1 
-13 QLFDMNID
+13 MNIREFLLEKPQENNIISFLQD
-21 IPEGKTYIDIDDNF
+21 GSSQSENQDTSEYLSNLKNEAINDFYKNKDKYAKEYEKHNIKDQILTNPLGYIGEYKRDLYDYNKNPSMNADDLSDYILDKQSKFNSSKPIFADDNEVVR
-35 LQNKYNQFM
+35 KSNQFM
-44 QNNQQQNNFN
+44 RDLGD
-54 SQEELALDGKPMS
+54 ELQKSGRGRLLQDDDGS
-67 MYQAPQ
+67 YWVQ
-73 VSQNEPQEQG
+73 
-83 VWSKINKGLED
+83 D
-94 FNNLIDPKRMIS
+94 
-106 EGLDYLSPRVTSG
+106 
-119 EEGVRQKIEDATN
+119 
-132 QISGGLLARN
+132 
-142 FTSLDNE
+142 
-149 EQKEIFQIAYD
+149 
-160 EIKKLGYE
+160 
-168 PFLEINNGDYKYIG
+168 NNGNYSKVQGSTMGNLYRGIRDNGTSVALGTAGAIG
-182 VDKNG
+182 GTMLGGGVG
-187 KEVEF
+187 M
-192 TPSFRNTLAS
+192 
-202 TKNELAFSVAG
+202 VAG
-213 GYAGSLAKT
+213 GALGASL
-222 AGQTIAK
+222 
-229 KALNYFAPSAIGAG
+229 GAG
-243 SGAVSDLHSQSNN
+243 YDYYGNTKDTNQDANLKEALILMGENAGLSLIGDAAFAGVVKGARALKN
-256 TGIEVSHIDYAKR
+256 TYNMA
-269 FGSAAAEDALA
+269 
-280 GAVVGSAIKGIGK
+280 
-293 TYKSVGDLISS
+293 
-304 VKTGAQAGKDM
+304 KTGARAGKDM

-321 KGGNLGNRVIDKISK
+321 KGGNLGNRVIDKITQK
-336 TDIPVVGKFTDG
+336 DIPMIGKFTDG

-415 SAILKNISNSLQGVP
+415 SAILKNISNALQGVP
-430 TTQRREVLL
+430 TTQRREILL
-439 KAAQAYPEIGSFLD
+439 KSAQAYPEIGSFLD

-463 ISFLNMIKGQDEVF
+463 ISFLNIIKEQDEVF

-499 ENRINQE
+499 ENRIKQE
-506 YGSAISKLDQLN
+506 YGSAISKLDELN
-518 NGNIVLTSEDL
+518 NGKIVLTSEDL

-580 NKTYNTKQAYGIV
+580 NKTYNTKQAYRIV

-598 DALIRNASNKVLA
+598 DALIRNASDKVLA

-642 EGLTDRLVKGLRNIN
+642 EGLTHRLVKGLRNIN

-676 NETHVMNSLLEKH
+676 NETHTMNALLEKH

-706 DVNFS
+706 DVEFS

-748 SSIATTIHGVFDRI
+748 SSIATTIQGVFDRI

-773 LAPFMKSAKEQAL
+773 LAPFVKSAKEQAL

-865 LRFIGKNDKEYTIN
+865 LRFIGKNGKEYTIN

-884 EWMKTFNLKNIDD
+884 KWMKTFNLKNIDD

-983 SPKKQNNIRNKIKNA
+983 SPKKQNNIKNKMKNA

-1016 ETNQVSFSDKHSTQ
+1016 ETKQVSFSNENSTQ
-1030 AKHKESLE
+1030 TKPKTNL
-1038 KYNRNFYLKHYKDFI
+1038 I
-1053 DKSENKKIFFKY
+1053 D
-1065 NFGDFL
+1065 
-1071 DIKKLEKSLEKYKE
+1071 DIKE
-1085 SKPQEIKYKELK
+1085 
-1097 RGYIL
+1097 
-1102 DDLLNV
+1102 
-1108 DEDVSYAVV
+1108 
-1117 NKDDLK
+1117 
-1123 PSLTRSLSQ
+1123 
-1132 FRNKHSNSTIS
+1132 
-1143 DIRNS
+1143 
-1148 FNEREHFKESSNFD
+1148 
-1162 GIPTITKDGLVIA
+1162 
-1175 GNHRTTAIRDL
+1175 
-1186 KGENLARYIKQAKRV
+1186 
-1201 YGEDVF
+1201 
-1207 KGFDENKAMIVR
+1207 
-1219 ILDKNDDDT
+1219 
-1228 IIRLSKLSNDGR
+1228 
-1240 LSDESEKLQA
+1240 
-1250 LGAKYKEKL
+1250 
-1259 LKIENSKI
+1259 
-1267 NTEKELMNF
+1267 
-1276 LGSRD
+1276 
-1281 ILESKRA
+1281 
-1288 LLDHLMPNINDA
+1288 
-1300 LLSWERRSGG
+1300 
-1310 DTEFSKILNDNA
+1310 
-1322 LNLLH
+1322 
-1327 LKQAL
+1327 
-1332 NKNKVFKDNGNNF
+1332 
-1345 FSLFKRAIESINQSN
+1345 
-1360 VYKNNNEL
+1360 
-1368 YDIIKKYTE
+1368 
-1377 PSLNFEKEF
+1377 
-1386 ISSNKDLQADI
+1386 
-1397 LGFIIKYN
+1397 
-1405 DTLTNPSEAF
+1405 
-1415 GNKIKKAI
+1415 
-1423 EFIYDN
+1423 
-1429 DSFSLFNNIKLSNY
+1429 NIKAKE
-1443 DVLNQMLNINITN
+1443 V
-1456 SIKYQELLNK
+1456 
-1466 AIDNLSDEK
+1466 
-1475 NIIKKL
+1475 KK
-1481 NENIKNKK
+1481 KNKK
-1489 SVKQRLDEKIQDDK
+1489 SVKQSLDEKIQNDK
-1503 KAREDILKRYDNFL
+1503 KAREERIK
-1517 KENKDNKLD
+1517 
-1526 FLDKMNLNTIEYNLT
+1526 
-1541 RQMIVNAKEST
+1541 
-1552 NKGVKKDIPSDLRGK
+1552 
-1567 IEKELNIQPLK
+1567 
-1578 EFGENYTEYYHDGKG
+1578 
-1593 ALQKLLI
+1593 
-1600 EKQGQVA
+1600 
-1607 GAFHRKDLGD
+1607 
-1617 IDLVWG
+1617 
-1623 EVTDKIK
+1623 KIK
-1630 HKGYGLAHII
+1630 QVIARK
-1640 DKHPELDLK
+1640 
-1649 LISDIVD
+1649 
-1656 KGKLNNQNN
+1656 Q
-1665 IRYRIEYKNYIIGL
+1665 KN
-1679 SSEYKKGNKRTFII
+1679 R
-1693 TAFER
+1693 
-1698 YKG
+1698 